1 MIGEIYMDNINYIAL
16 SRQMALWKQMDA
28 VSNNMANMNTAGFKQ
43 DDTLFSSYLVQ
54 TADAQGIGSAPL
66 YFTEDFGTF
75 QNFAEGAFE
84 ETGNVFDVAIQGD
97 GFFCVETPA
106 GEMYTRKGQFSL
118 SSEGALITN
127 DGALVLSENNE
138 PIFFAPGEKEIT
150 ITESGDVM
158 TENGTIAR
166 LKVAH
171 FADNQKLLKVAGTMF
186 ENVAGNDMTIGTDNM
201 RLAQGAIEKSNVNP
215 IEEMTKLI
223 KVQRSYEYVQQMIDN
238 EHDRLSNTISTY
250 AQLA

>member
-1 MIGEIYMDNINYIAL
+1 MDNINYIAL
-16 SRQMALWKQMDA
+16 SRQMALWKQMDT

-43 DDTLFSSYLVQ
+43 DDTLFTSYLVQ
-54 TADAQGIGSAPL
+54 TPEAQGIGSAPL
-66 YFTEDFGTF
+66 YFTEDYGTF
-75 QNFAEGAFE
+75 QNFAAGAFE
-84 ETGNVFDVAIQGD
+84 ETGNTFDVAIQGD
-97 GFFCVETPA
+97 AFFCLETPA

-118 SSEGALITN
+118 NADGALVTN

-138 PIFFAPGEKEIT
+138 PLFFAPTEKDVI

-158 TENGTIAR
+158 TENGVIGR
-166 LKVAH
+166 LKLAH
-171 FADNQKLLKVAGTMF
+171 FADNQKLQKVAGTMF
-186 ENVAGNDMTIGTDNM
+186 ENVAGNAMTVGADNA
-201 RLAQGAIEKSNVNP
+201 RLAQGKIEKSNVNP

>member
-1 MIGEIYMDNINYIAL
+1 MDNINYIAL

-138 PIFFAPGEKEIT
+138 PIFFAPSEKEIT
-150 ITESGDVM
+150 ITESGDVI

>member
-1 MIGEIYMDNINYIAL
+1 MDNINYIAL
-16 SRQMALWKQMDA
+16 SRQMALWKQMDT

-43 DDTLFSSYLVQ
+43 DDTLFTSYLVQ
-54 TADAQGIGSAPL
+54 TPEAQGIGNTPL
-66 YFTEDFGTF
+66 YFTEDYGTF
-75 QNFAEGAFE
+75 QNFAAGAFE
-84 ETGNVFDVAIQGD
+84 ETGNTFDVAIQGD
-97 GFFCVETPA
+97 AFFCLETPA

-118 SSEGALITN
+118 NADGALVTN

-138 PIFFAPGEKEIT
+138 PLFFAPTEKEVT

-158 TENGTIAR
+158 TENGVIGR
-166 LKVAH
+166 LKLAH

-186 ENVAGNDMTIGTDNM
+186 ENVAGNTMTVGSDNV
-201 RLAQGAIEKSNVNP
+201 RLAQGKIEKSNVNP

>member
-1 MIGEIYMDNINYIAL
+1 MDNINYIAL

-75 QNFAEGAFE
+75 QNFAEGTLE

-138 PIFFAPGEKEIT
+138 PIFFAPSEKEIT

>member
-1 MIGEIYMDNINYIAL
+1 MDNINYIAL
-16 SRQMALWKQMDA
+16 SRQMALWKQMDT

-43 DDTLFSSYLVQ
+43 DDTLFTSYLVQ
-54 TADAQGIGSAPL
+54 TPEAQGIGSAPL
-66 YFTEDFGTF
+66 YFTEDYGTF
-75 QNFAEGAFE
+75 QNFAAGAFE
-84 ETGNVFDVAIQGD
+84 ETGNTFDVAIQGD
-97 GFFCVETPA
+97 AFFCLETPA

-118 SSEGALITN
+118 NADGALVTN

-138 PIFFAPGEKEIT
+138 PLFFAPTEKDVV

-158 TENGTIAR
+158 TENGVIGR
-166 LKVAH
+166 LKLAH
-171 FADNQKLLKVAGTMF
+171 FADNQKLQKVAGTMF
-186 ENVAGNDMTIGTDNM
+186 ENVAGNAMTVGADNA
-201 RLAQGAIEKSNVNP
+201 RLAQGKIEKSNVNP